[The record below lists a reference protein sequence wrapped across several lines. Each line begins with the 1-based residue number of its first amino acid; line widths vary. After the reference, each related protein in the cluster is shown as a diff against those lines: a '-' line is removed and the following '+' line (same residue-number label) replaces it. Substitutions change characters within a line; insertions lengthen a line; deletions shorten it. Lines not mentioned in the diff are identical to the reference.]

1 MCFSIETSFVLSG
14 AALAGDGK
22 STSMFKGVTYMCKD
36 QNSLYST
43 KADKVLSRSSCHS
56 KFRVLSRFQDIHGK
70 CRESDSQ
77 KLLTAIEPFY
87 SDHVRKKIQEE
98 YDFERVYSVHIA
110 KRI

>member
-22 STSMFKGVTYMCKD
+22 STRMFKEVTYMCKD

-56 KFRVLSRFQDIHGK
+56 KFEYQADSKFKYIHGNK
-70 CRESDSQ
+70 
-77 KLLTAIEPFY
+77 A
-87 SDHVRKKIQEE
+87 
-98 YDFERVYSVHIA
+98 
-110 KRI
+110 